1 MPVCPAQA
9 WHSLKCAC
17 FCACCPTCVHASLAE
32 PSPRQARRGQFLLE
46 CVHYPSRRL
55 DAECWP
61 CGPDRPEEPGTSQ
74 TRSRAPTLHCR
85 DAHTASCPVWASG
98 LSQRVTSSPWHS
110 CAWSH
115 PVEATQ
121 DLGLY
126 PAHGTAYFPVWPL
139 LCPVDD
145 NPAMPASLL
154 LSLAVIVPC
163 LGHARLRPQCPAQ
176 AAEPS
181 SGHSAQLRPRCPVQ
195 ATLPC
200 SGYSAQ
206 LMSWCQVQDMMPSS
220 GHDILL
226 RPWCPALAGRVHVGL
241 GSFWDTGQNSC
252 LPLAGR
258 AMTGG

>member
-1 MPVCPAQA
+1 MPAVCLLSHLRPCL
-9 WHSLKCAC
+9 S
-17 FCACCPTCVHASLAE
+17 AE
-32 PSPRQARRGQFLLE
+32 PSARQARRGQFLLE
-46 CVHYPSRRL
+46 RVHYPSRRL

-74 TRSRAPTLHCR
+74 TRSLAPTSHCR

-126 PAHGTAYFPVWPL
+126 PAHGTACFPVWPL
-139 LCPVDD
+139 LCPADD

-163 LGHARLRPQCPAQ
+163 LGHARLRPQCPTQATMSSSGNITMLRVQCPAHVMVPHSGYDAQFRSWHPAQ
-176 AAEPS
+176 AMVPS
-181 SGHSAQLRPRCPVQ
+181 SG
-195 ATLPC
+195 
-200 SGYSAQ
+200 
-206 LMSWCQVQDMMPSS
+206 W
-220 GHDILL
+220 
-226 RPWCPALAGRVHVGL
+226 
-241 GSFWDTGQNSC
+241 
-252 LPLAGR
+252 
-258 AMTGG
+258 